1 MSWQDD
7 WTAKHAL
14 TTTMYKGE
22 RLNSITHL
30 MGAAL
35 ALAGLIILISQAANQ
50 GHLMKVVSFSVYG
63 TSLFL
68 LYLLSTLYH
77 SFRGRAKEIFQKFDH
92 AAIYLLIAGTYTP
105 FLLVTLHGPWGWSLF
120 GIIWGLAIVGIAL
133 EATLKPRRES
143 LSIAL
148 YIIMGWLCLVA
159 IKPLMRA
166 LTYEG
171 FLWLLAGGVFY
182 TAGVIFYVLDHR
194 RPYFHA
200 IWHIFVLAGSVSHYF
215 AILLH
220 VL

>member
-1 MSWQDD
+1 
-7 WTAKHAL
+7 
-14 TTTMYKGE
+14 MYKGE

-50 GHLMKVVSFSVYG
+50 GHLMKVISFSVYG

-77 SFRGRAKEIFQKFDH
+77 SVRGSAKAIFQKFDH

-105 FLLVTLHGPWGWSLF
+105 FLLVTLKGPWGWSLF
-120 GIIWGLAIVGIAL
+120 GIIWGLAILGIAL
-133 EATLKPRRES
+133 DATLKPRREY
-143 LSIAL
+143 LSITL
-148 YIIMGWLCLVA
+148 YIVMGWLCLVA
-159 IKPLMRA
+159 IKPLLKA
-166 LTYEG
+166 LTHEG
-171 FLWLLAGGVFY
+171 FLWLLAGGILY

-194 RPYFHA
+194 KPYFHA

-215 AILLH
+215 AIWLH